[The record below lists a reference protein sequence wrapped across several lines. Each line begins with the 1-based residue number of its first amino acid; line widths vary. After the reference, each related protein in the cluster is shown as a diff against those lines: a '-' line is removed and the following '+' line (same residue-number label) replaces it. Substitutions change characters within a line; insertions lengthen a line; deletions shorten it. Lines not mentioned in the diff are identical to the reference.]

1 MDIIAENEMQKF
13 YRQVRTREIQKSLE
27 KSTEKYFGSD
37 SYRPVKS
44 KN

>member
-1 MDIIAENEMQKF
+1 MEKY
-13 YRQVRTREIQKSLE
+13 YRQVRNKEIQKSLE
-27 KSTEKYFGSD
+27 KSTEKYFGTTD